1 MKSRATPLFLKRRLK
16 LTNKLLQIKII
27 KIKLAKKFGSKC
39 HICKTKV
46 SRKGFT
52 IHHVWYIQNDV
63 TYSQFPKNTSG
74 KLEYYIKLAPMVKA
88 NPKRFRYLCNPCH
101 QSLERF
107 LRFGD
112 VKINALFKERK
123 RTIKLRGEHHDC

>member
-1 MKSRATPLFLKRRLK
+1 MSITEKLYHKDLAVGISKEKQVKWIKNDLKRLY
-16 LTNKLLQIKII
+16 
-27 KIKLAKKFGSKC
+27 GSKC

-46 SRKGFT
+46 SKKGFT

-74 KLEYYIKLAPMVKA
+74 TLEYYIKLAPMVKS

-101 QSLERF
+101 QTLERF
-107 LRFGD
+107 LRYGD

-123 RTIKLRGEHHDC
+123 RTIKLRGENN